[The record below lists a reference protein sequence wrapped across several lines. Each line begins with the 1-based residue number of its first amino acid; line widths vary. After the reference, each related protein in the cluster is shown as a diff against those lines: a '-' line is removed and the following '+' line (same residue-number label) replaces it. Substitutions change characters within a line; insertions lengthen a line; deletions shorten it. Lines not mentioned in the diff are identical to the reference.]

1 MRILLLTAYM
11 VKNVRRPEG
20 LRLVLWPRQ
29 WSFLANISY
38 GLEKNVWLTLEQHV
52 LSCADPLICGF
63 FPINTVPVF
72 SFYGSLNVGKVC
84 VWLKSQYAV
93 WFSPDCFSFLP
104 FGEPLISLF
113 VFEAEIVVC
122 GFLTEAWGGGSVP
135 QHLCWSKVN
144 CIMLLLD
151 GVFYKC

>member
-1 MRILLLTAYM
+1 MGFILCRGILLAQHMVNRTNTLATYNEWNTLVHYAKNVM
-11 VKNVRRPEG
+11 VKE
-20 LRLVLWPRQ
+20 LH
-29 WSFLANISY
+29 
-38 GLEKNVWLTLEQHV
+38 LTLEQHRFE
-52 LSCADPLICGF
+52 LHGF

-122 GFLTEAWGGGSVP
+122 GFLTEVLGGGVSTPTLVLIKG
-135 QHLCWSKVN
+135 QLYYAVIGWS
-144 CIMLLLD
+144 IL
-151 GVFYKC
+151 